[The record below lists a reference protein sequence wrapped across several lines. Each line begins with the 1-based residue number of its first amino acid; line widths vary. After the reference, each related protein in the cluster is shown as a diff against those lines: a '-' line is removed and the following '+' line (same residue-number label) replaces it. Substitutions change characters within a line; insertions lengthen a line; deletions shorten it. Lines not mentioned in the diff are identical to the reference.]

1 MKGTD
6 TFFSQVRVLLF
17 SMGGDII
24 GDLLLYLP
32 LWTGLVLF
40 EKNASDIYA
49 AADSYGVFIGRYLDM
64 MLLVVVLL
72 CMGILP
78 GVAKAGAH
86 IRKKEE
92 RYVQNA
98 IQSGI
103 QGVFLHGMF
112 FTVWLA
118 VLAVPLA
125 QTIDNSVGILLG
137 EMFTTGSSVVLWA
150 LLLFYC
156 SQILKIIGKKPFAPV
171 GIRCDGSRICH
182 NVDYSFQNGK
192 CRDSEHRP
200 RECHRNGCRR
210 CVSVCYIM
218 SAEEDPARR
227 TQRTGNSGRL
237 LLCLRSAGIRSGK
250 TVVPPCGSSG
260 NGDFGTDHYVVTVLV
275 PSAIVALSAG
285 TGFSIYSRRQADAY
299 AGENVPA
306 VKFASDVYYSK
317 NN

>member
-1 MKGTD
+1 M
-6 TFFSQVRVLLF
+6 
-17 SMGGDII
+17 
-24 GDLLLYLP
+24 
-32 LWTGLVLF
+32 
-40 EKNASDIYA
+40 
-49 AADSYGVFIGRYLDM
+49 
-64 MLLVVVLL
+64 
-72 CMGILP
+72 
-78 GVAKAGAH
+78 VA
-86 IRKKEE
+86 
-92 RYVQNA
+92 
-98 IQSGI
+98 
-103 QGVFLHGMF
+103 L
-112 FTVWLA
+112 
-118 VLAVPLA
+118 
-125 QTIDNSVGILLG
+125 
-137 EMFTTGSSVVLWA
+137 A
-150 LLLFYC
+150 LLLLSIF
-156 SQILKIIGKKPFAPV
+156 KIIVKNPFAPV

>member
-1 MKGTD
+1 
-6 TFFSQVRVLLF
+6 
-17 SMGGDII
+17 MGA
-24 GDLLLYLP
+24 L
-32 LWTGLVLF
+32 
-40 EKNASDIYA
+40 
-49 AADSYGVFIGRYLDM
+49 
-64 MLLVVVLL
+64 
-72 CMGILP
+72 
-78 GVAKAGAH
+78 
-86 IRKKEE
+86 
-92 RYVQNA
+92 
-98 IQSGI
+98 
-103 QGVFLHGMF
+103 
-112 FTVWLA
+112 
-118 VLAVPLA
+118 
-125 QTIDNSVGILLG
+125 
-137 EMFTTGSSVVLWA
+137 A
-150 LLLFYC
+150 LLLLTNF
-156 SQILKIIGKKPFAPV
+156 KIIGKKPFAPV

-227 TQRTGNSGRL
+227 TQGTGNSGRL

-260 NGDFGTDHYVVTVLV
+260 NGDFGTDHYVVAVLV

-285 TGFSIYSRRQADAY
+285 TGFSIYSRWQADAY

-317 NN
+317 ITDTDTKNEH